1 VDLTPAGAAPTP
13 AGAGPRQPVAMTI
26 AGSDSGGG
34 AGIAADLKTF
44 EALGV
49 WGTVV
54 VAAVTAQNTVG
65 VVASHLVP
73 ADIIRQQIEAV
84 AADIGFD
91 AVKVGMLGGSVDAV
105 HAVAAALRA
114 AGVKRLVVDP
124 VLISKHGDRLG
135 SADGLRALRDELLGM
150 ATVVTPNLDEAAALL
165 GLEVASRDQMET
177 AAAALHRLG
186 AEVVL
191 LTGGHLGDAGSSPDL
206 MFSAD
211 GPVWLEG
218 ARVDAVHT
226 HGTGCVVSAAIAAE
240 LARGRDPRA
249 ACVAAKHFVTRA
261 IRAGRAMGR
270 GIGPV
275 DPGWDRAS
283 R

>member
-1 VDLTPAGAAPTP
+1 MAMTE
-13 AGAGPRQPVAMTI
+13 AGAGRRRPVAMTI

-34 AGIAADLKTF
+34 AGIVADLKTF

-49 WGTVV
+49 WGTVA

-65 VVASHLVP
+65 VVATHLVP
-73 ADIIRQQIEAV
+73 ADIIRRQIDAV
-84 AADIGFD
+84 AADIGID
-91 AVKVGMLGGSVDAV
+91 AVKVGMLGSLDAV
-105 HAVAAALRA
+105 HAVAASLRA
-114 AGVKRLVVDP
+114 AGVGRLVVDP
-124 VLISKHGDRLG
+124 VLVSKHGDRLG

-150 ATVVTPNLDEAAALL
+150 ATVVTPNLDEAGALL

-191 LTGGHLGDAGSSPDL
+191 LTGGHLADARSSPDL

-240 LARGRDPRA
+240 LARGRDPLA

-261 IRAGRAMGR
+261 IRAGLAMGR